1 MEAKNN
7 NAKQNKKLYACL
19 VGVLVCLAVIVGV
32 TTAVSK
38 NKEHDALVRA
48 SDELESNS
56 AIIDN
61 YNDGIDDVWFENDKN
76 KETGEGQKLEENV
89 GDNTAS
95 LVSDEEVPANATE
108 TDAVI
113 DADAEETAVVEQ
125 PAGTNSEKIVSTDGE
140 IPTFTPPVGGA
151 VIVSFSD
158 VTPVFSVTMNDYR
171 THPAVDIEA
180 ESGSAIAAAADGVI
194 GAVWDDPMM
203 GKCITVVHSGGAV
216 STYKGVYETLPEGI
230 TEGAWVSSGQVIAA
244 VGDSALQEIAEESH
258 VHYELSV
265 GGQAVDPAKYIDFTA
280 VMNYED

>member
-48 SDELESNS
+48 SDEIESNS

-113 DADAEETAVVEQ
+113 DADAEETAVIEQ

-203 GKCITVVHSGGAV
+203 GKCITVVHSG
-216 STYKGVYETLPEGI
+216 I